1 MGRTAGVF
9 KYDDEILQLRRQ
21 GLTRAAIAERLG
33 ISGSTVIGCMK
44 RFGIRSVIDKR
55 LGRHQT
61 HAPTKS
67 SVGKRPF
74 SIVIAEDQEVFRVMP
89 TSREQYDYLLAILQ
103 AEGGE
108 II

>member
-9 KYDDEILQLRRQ
+9 KYDDEILRLRQQ
-21 GLTRAAIAERLG
+21 GLIRADIADRLG
-33 ISGSTVIGCMK
+33 ISGSTVINCM
-44 RFGIRSVIDKR
+44 RRYGIKSIIDKR
-55 LGRHQT
+55 LSRHKIS
-61 HAPTKS
+61 APAKS

-74 SIVIAEDQEVFRVMP
+74 SILIAEDQEVFRVMP